1 MIWYVVV
8 VMVENLIK
16 ILTPHE
22 LFNHY
27 FTYKLVFWLYFI
39 LYKYSFCY
47 MFFFYSLINLVFV
60 ETYNL
65 YADTVT
71 FYSFSLSSSSNCPLL
86 DIGLTLKGSLDLLY
100 HPMQTDLYRVSL
112 KFSLLFSLYSFLP
125 RSPTCYEEGWWRS
138 LFLIRHHMFGFY
150 VSIVL

>member
-1 MIWYVVV
+1 MNYLTTILRT
-8 VMVENLIK
+8 NLFFDYISYYTN
-16 ILTPHE
+16 IR
-22 LFNHY
+22 FA
-27 FTYKLVFWLYFI
+27 
-39 LYKYSFCY
+39 